1 MTAVFRSFR
10 LRGPRGPCRPLPPW
24 EPPRLLLVLSVLAAA
39 LVSWGHVGSP
49 NVFFEGA
56 AGPYPVHI
64 VVRPPAVIPGV
75 AEIAVRVRAPLPARP
90 PSSLRPSLGVTAQP
104 VQWDAGPEG
113 APPADVAQPVRGQP
127 GLFTARLWLMT
138 ANSYDIRV
146 AVSGPAGRG
155 TVAVPVSATASR
167 RLEMRSGMAVAML
180 ALAALLF
187 AGLLS
192 LVGAG
197 VRESV
202 LAPGDLPRARDR
214 RRARVAMAATAAVL
228 AVLLAAGRTWWD
240 RIDAAYRQRLFK
252 PYHVITRLQPDG
264 PQRVLRLI
272 VADPRWGGPDWTPLV
287 PDHGKLVHLF
297 LIRAPGLDA
306 FAHLHPIPEEKT
318 AEGEEGAATAAFR
331 GALPRLPAGRYRLYA
346 DITEESGFAETLTAT
361 VTLPAP
367 PQPPAPFDPQRPG
380 LPPDPDDSFRVAAP
394 VAWRPPTE
402 ATVSPLDG
410 GLTMTWLRPVA
421 PRLVAGRDAS
431 LHFAV
436 RTPDGRPVPLEL
448 YMGMLGHAV
457 ICREDGR
464 VFVHLH
470 PQGTISMTAQAL
482 LAGRAGKLDA
492 SAASKSPRGGLVI
505 ARPAPSADGG
515 LLPDALLGSRPDHE
529 SRSAQQPPVPP
540 SGSLMMPM
548 TAMAMPMPAAGG
560 DRGEV
565 SFPYEFPEPGRYRIW
580 VQVKSASQILT
591 GVFDVEVARSG

>member
-1 MTAVFRSFR
+1 
-10 LRGPRGPCRPLPPW
+10 
-24 EPPRLLLVLSVLAAA
+24 
-39 LVSWGHVGSP
+39 
-49 NVFFEGA
+49 
-56 AGPYPVHI
+56 
-64 VVRPPAVIPGV
+64 
-75 AEIAVRVRAPLPARP
+75 
-90 PSSLRPSLGVTAQP
+90 

-155 TVAVPVSATASR
+155 TVAVSVSTTASR
-167 RLEMRSGMAVAML
+167 RLEMRSGMTVAL
-180 ALAALLF
+180 VALAALLF

-202 LAPGDLPRARDR
+202 LAPGEPPRARDR
-214 RRARVAMAATAAVL
+214 RRARLAMAATAAVL
-228 AVLLAAGRTWWD
+228 AVLLAAGKSWWD

-252 PYHVITRLQPDG
+252 PYHVVTRLQPDG

-297 LIRAPGLDA
+297 LIRTPGLDA
-306 FAHLHPIPEEKT
+306 FAHLHPVPAKNGET
-318 AEGEEGAATAAFR
+318 AEEAAAAGAFR
-331 GALPRLPAGRYRLYA
+331 AALPRLPAGVYRLYA
-346 DITEESGFAETLTAT
+346 DITQESGFAETLTAA
-361 VTLPAP
+361 VRLPAP

-380 LPPDPDDSFRVAAP
+380 LPPDPDDSVRVAAP
-394 VAWRPPTE
+394 VAWRPPSE

-421 PRLVAGRDAS
+421 PRLIAGRDAS

-436 RTPDGRPVPLEL
+436 RTPDGRPVPLEP

-457 ICREDGR
+457 ICRDDGR

-470 PQGTISMTAQAL
+470 PQGTVSMTAQAL
-482 LAGRAGKLDA
+482 LAGRAGQLDA
-492 SAASKSPRGGLVI
+492 SAASK
-505 ARPAPSADGG
+505 A
-515 LLPDALLGSRPDHE
+515 
-529 SRSAQQPPVPP
+529 PP
-540 SGSLMMPM
+540 SGPLMMPM
-548 TAMAMPMPAAGG
+548 TAMAMPMPMPAAGG

-580 VQVKSASQILT
+580 VQVKSAGQILT

>member
-1 MTAVFRSFR
+1 MLA
-10 LRGPRGPCRPLPPW
+10 L
-24 EPPRLLLVLSVLAAA
+24 LAAA
-39 LVSWGHVGSP
+39 LVCWGHVGSP

-90 PSSLRPSLGVTAQP
+90 SSSPSPSLGVTAQP

-155 TVAVPVSATASR
+155 TVAVSVSTTASR
-167 RLEMRSGMAVAML
+167 RLEMRSGMTVAL
-180 ALAALLF
+180 VALAALLF

-202 LAPGDLPRARDR
+202 LAPGEPPRARDR
-214 RRARVAMAATAAVL
+214 RRARLAMAATAAVL
-228 AVLLAAGRTWWD
+228 AVLLAAGKSWWD

-252 PYHVITRLQPDG
+252 PYHVVTRLQPDG

-297 LIRAPGLDA
+297 LIRTPGLDA
-306 FAHLHPIPEEKT
+306 FAHLHPVPAKNGET
-318 AEGEEGAATAAFR
+318 AEEAAAAGAFR
-331 GALPRLPAGRYRLYA
+331 AALPRLPAGVYRLYA
-346 DITEESGFAETLTAT
+346 DITQESGFAETLTAA
-361 VTLPAP
+361 VRLPAP

-380 LPPDPDDSFRVAAP
+380 LPPDPDDSVRVAAP
-394 VAWRPPTE
+394 VAWRPPSE

-421 PRLVAGRDAS
+421 PRLIAGRDAS

-436 RTPDGRPVPLEL
+436 RTPDGRPVPLEP

-457 ICREDGR
+457 ICRDDGR

-470 PQGTISMTAQAL
+470 PQGTVSMTAQAL
-482 LAGRAGKLDA
+482 LAGRAGQLDA
-492 SAASKSPRGGLVI
+492 SAASK
-505 ARPAPSADGG
+505 A
-515 LLPDALLGSRPDHE
+515 
-529 SRSAQQPPVPP
+529 PP
-540 SGSLMMPM
+540 SGPLMMPM
-548 TAMAMPMPAAGG
+548 TAMAMPMPMPAAGG

-580 VQVKSASQILT
+580 VQVKSAGQILT

>member
-1 MTAVFRSFR
+1 
-10 LRGPRGPCRPLPPW
+10 
-24 EPPRLLLVLSVLAAA
+24 LLALLAAA
-39 LVSWGHVGSP
+39 LVCWGHVGSP
-49 NVFFEGA
+49 NVFFEGT

-75 AEIAVRVRAPLPARP
+75 AEIAVRVLAPLPARP
-90 PSSLRPSLGVTAQP
+90 PSSSSPSPASPRPASGRTAGGARPAAAGGRQSLAKLGVTAQP

-155 TVAVPVSATASR
+155 TVAVPVSTTASR
-167 RLEMRSGMAVAML
+167 RLEMRSGMAVALL

-202 LAPGDLPRARDR
+202 LLPGELPRARDR
-214 RRARVAMAATAAVL
+214 RRARRAMAATAAVL
-228 AVLLAAGRTWWD
+228 AVLLTVGKSWWD
-240 RIDAAYRQRLFK
+240 RIDAAYRQRLYQ
-252 PYHVITRLQPDG
+252 PYRVVTRLQPDG

-297 LIRAPGLDA
+297 LIRTPGLDA
-306 FAHLHPIPEEKT
+306 FAHLHPVPE
-318 AEGEEGAATAAFR
+318 AAGEAAAAAGVFR
-331 GALPRLPAGRYRLYA
+331 AALPRLPAGVYLLYA
-346 DITEESGFAETLTAT
+346 DITQESGFAETLTAA

-367 PQPPAPFDPQRPG
+367 LQPPAPFDPQRPG
-380 LPPDPDDSFRVAAP
+380 LPPDPDDAVRVAAP
-394 VAWRPPTE
+394 VAWRPPSE

-410 GLTMTWLRPVA
+410 GLTMTWLRPIA

-448 YMGMLGHAV
+448 YMGMRGHAV
-457 ICREDGR
+457 ICRDDGR

-470 PQGTISMTAQAL
+470 PQGTVSMTAQAL
-482 LAGRAGKLDA
+482 LAGRARQLDA
-492 SAASKSPRGGLVI
+492 RQD
-505 ARPAPSADGG
+505 R
-515 LLPDALLGSRPDHE
+515 E
-529 SRSAQQPPVPP
+529 SRGAQQPPAPP
-540 SGSLMMPM
+540 SGPLMMPM
-548 TAMAMPMPAAGG
+548 TAMAMPMPMPAAEG
-560 DRGEV
+560 DRGEL

-580 VQVKSASQILT
+580 VQVKSAGQILT

>member
-1 MTAVFRSFR
+1 V
-10 LRGPRGPCRPLPPW
+10 
-24 EPPRLLLVLSVLAAA
+24 
-39 LVSWGHVGSP
+39 VSWGHVGSP

-64 VVRPPAVIPGV
+64 VVRPPVVIPGE
-75 AEIAVRVRAPLPARP
+75 AEIAVRVRSPLPARP
-90 PSSLRPSLGVTAQP
+90 PSSPSRGLRVTARP

-138 ANSYDIRV
+138 ANSYDIQV

-155 TVAVPVSATASR
+155 TVAVPVSTTASR
-167 RLEMRSGMAVAML
+167 RLDMRSGMAVALL

-202 LAPGDLPRARDR
+202 LTPGDLPRARDR

-228 AVLLAAGRTWWD
+228 AVLLAAGRSWWD
-240 RIDAAYRQRLFK
+240 RIDAAYRLRLFK

-264 PQRVLRLI
+264 PQRVLQLI

-297 LIRAPGLDA
+297 LIRTPGLDA
-306 FAHLHPIPEEKT
+306 FAHLHPQPA
-318 AEGEEGAATAAFR
+318 AEDEATATAGAFR
-331 GALPRLPAGRYRLYA
+331 TALPRLPAGVYRLYA
-346 DITEESGFAETLTAT
+346 DITEESGFAETLTAA

-380 LPPDPDDSFRVAAP
+380 LPPDPDDSVRVAAP
-394 VAWRPPTE
+394 LAWRPPSE

-410 GLTMTWLRPVA
+410 GLTMTWLRRVA
-421 PRLVAGRDAS
+421 PRLIAGRDAA

-436 RTPDGRPVPLEL
+436 RTPDGRPVPLEP

-482 LAGRAGKLDA
+482 LAARAGHLDA
-492 SAASKSPRGGLVI
+492 GAASKP
-505 ARPAPSADGG
+505 
-515 LLPDALLGSRPDHE
+515 
-529 SRSAQQPPVPP
+529 PP
-540 SGSLMMPM
+540 SEPLVPM
-548 TAMAMPMPAAGG
+548 TAMATPTAMPMPMPAAGG

-580 VQVKSASQILT
+580 VQVKTAGQILT

>member
-1 MTAVFRSFR
+1 MLA
-10 LRGPRGPCRPLPPW
+10 
-24 EPPRLLLVLSVLAAA
+24 VLAGAV
-39 LVSWGHVGSP
+39 VSWGHVGSP

-56 AGPYPVHI
+56 AGPYPVDI
-64 VVRPPAVIPGV
+64 VVRPPAVIPGE

-90 PSSLRPSLGVTAQP
+90 PSSPSRSLRVTAQP

-155 TVAVPVSATASR
+155 TVAVPVSTTASR
-167 RLEMRSGMAVAML
+167 RLEMRNGMAVTLL

-202 LAPGDLPRARDR
+202 LSPGDLPRARDR

-252 PYHVITRLQPDG
+252 PYHVVTRLQPDG

-272 VADPRWGGPDWTPLV
+272 VTDPRWGGPDWTPLV

-297 LIRAPGLDA
+297 LIRTPGLDA
-306 FAHLHPIPEEKT
+306 FAHLHPRP
-318 AEGEEGAATAAFR
+318 APEGEATSAVGAFR
-331 GALPRLPAGRYRLYA
+331 TALPRLPAGVYRLYA
-346 DITEESGFAETLTAT
+346 DITEESGFAETLTAA

-380 LPPDPDDSFRVAAP
+380 LPPDPDDSVRVAAP
-394 VAWRPPTE
+394 LAWRPPAE

-410 GLTMTWLRPVA
+410 GLTMTWLRRVA

-470 PQGTISMTAQAL
+470 PQGTVSMTAQAQ
-482 LAGRAGKLDA
+482 LAGRAGQLDA
-492 SAASKSPRGGLVI
+492 GATAKG
-505 ARPAPSADGG
+505 
-515 LLPDALLGSRPDHE
+515 
-529 SRSAQQPPVPP
+529 PP
-540 SGSLMMPM
+540 SGPLMMPM
-548 TAMAMPMPAAGG
+548 TAMATPMAMQMPMPAAGD

-580 VQVKSASQILT
+580 VQVKSAGQVLT

>member
-1 MTAVFRSFR
+1 MTAVFLPFPPRGPH
-10 LRGPRGPCRPLPPW
+10 GPRGPRPPW
-24 EPPRLLLVLSVLAAA
+24 EPPRLLLVLAVLAAA

-75 AEIAVRVRAPLPARP
+75 AEVAVRVRAPLPGLAR
-90 PSSLRPSLGVTAQP
+90 LEVTAQP

-155 TVAVPVSATASR
+155 TVAVPVSASASR
-167 RLEMRSGMAVAML
+167 RLEMRSGMAAAML

-228 AVLLAAGRTWWD
+228 AVLLAAGRSWWD

-297 LIRAPGLDA
+297 LIRTPGLDA

-318 AEGEEGAATAAFR
+318 AAGAEGAATAAFR

-346 DITEESGFAETLTAT
+346 DITEESGFAETLTAI

-394 VAWRPPTE
+394 VAWRPPSE

-436 RTPDGRPVPLEL
+436 RTPDGRSVPRAR
-448 YMGMLGHAV
+448 YKGMHGHAV

-470 PQGTISMTAQAL
+470 PPGTVSMTAQAL
-482 LAGRAGKLDA
+482 LAGRASQLDA
-492 SAASKSPRGGLVI
+492 GAASKG
-505 ARPAPSADGG
+505 
-515 LLPDALLGSRPDHE
+515 
-529 SRSAQQPPVPP
+529 PP
-540 SGSLMMPM
+540 SGPLMMPIPE
-548 TAMAMPMPAAGG
+548 MAMPMQMPAAGD

-580 VQVKSASQILT
+580 VQVKTAGQVLT

>member
-1 MTAVFRSFR
+1 VKR
-10 LRGPRGPCRPLPPW
+10 
-24 EPPRLLLVLSVLAAA
+24 PRLPGTLALLAAA

-56 AGPYPVHI
+56 AGPYPVHV
-64 VVRPPAVIPGV
+64 VVRPPAVIPGE
-75 AEIAVRVRAPLPARP
+75 AEIAVRVRAPRP
-90 PSSLRPSLGVTAQP
+90 DRPRLGVTAQP

-113 APPADVAQPVRGQP
+113 APPADVARPVRGQP

-155 TVAVPVSATASR
+155 TVAVPVSTTASR
-167 RLEMRSGMAVAML
+167 RLEMRSGMAVALL

-202 LAPGDLPRARDR
+202 LAPGEPPRARER
-214 RRARVAMAATAAVL
+214 RRARLAMVATAAVL
-228 AVLLAAGRTWWD
+228 AVLLVAGKSWWD
-240 RIDAAYRQRLFK
+240 RIDAAYRLRLFK
-252 PYHVITRLQPDG
+252 PYRVVTRLQPDG
-264 PQRVLRLI
+264 PQRVLQLI

-297 LIRAPGLDA
+297 LIRSPGLDA
-306 FAHLHPIPEEKT
+306 FAHLHPVPA
-318 AEGEEGAATAAFR
+318 AEGEAEAATAFR
-331 GALPRLPAGRYRLYA
+331 AALPRLPAGTYRLFA
-346 DITEESGFAETLTAT
+346 DITQESGFAETLTAI

-367 PQPPAPFDPQRPG
+367 PQPPAPFDRQRPS
-380 LPPDPDDSFRVAAP
+380 LAPDPDDSVRVAAP
-394 VAWRPPTE
+394 LAWRPPTE

-436 RTPDGRPVPLEL
+436 RTPDGRPVPLEP

-470 PQGTISMTAQAL
+470 PQGTVSMTAQAP
-482 LAGRAGKLDA
+482 LAGR
-492 SAASKSPRGGLVI
+492 S
-505 ARPAPSADGG
+505 G
-515 LLPDALLGSRPDHE
+515 LL
-529 SRSAQQPPVPP
+529 
-540 SGSLMMPM
+540 PM
-548 TAMAMPMPAAGG
+548 TAMAPAMPMPMPVAGG

-580 VQVKSASQILT
+580 VQVKTAGQILT